1 MNFGLVSAGRA
12 FEMLLTLDLTNSLPF
27 FFFFRDAR
35 RPPLTLL
42 PLHHLRVYGVCPRVF
57 PKTSSPLCSVVALF
71 FLSFPLL
78 RESKLTD
85 FKTMTDPVNGNIAAE
100 EELVDYEE
108 EEVAAEGDAK
118 AEQVRSAFFFY

>member
-12 FEMLLTLDLTNSLPF
+12 FEMLLTLDLTNSLPSF
-27 FFFFRDAR
+27 FLDV
-35 RPPLTLL
+35 TLL

-57 PKTSSPLCSVVALF
+57 PKTSFPLCSVVALF
-71 FLSFPLL
+71 SLSFPLL

-118 AEQVRSAFFFY
+118 AEQVRSAFFFN